1 MTGPHIAQQWA
12 IQDAQKKRDD
22 SVAVQGVPLEYQRH
36 AFVFNEK
43 AATRFPPARGK
54 HDMKIEL
61 KPDAPETINCKVYP
75 LTQEGKEITKKFLK
89 EHTEKG
95 YIEKTDSPWSSP
107 WFLISK
113 KDGSSRPV
121 QDYR

>member
-1 MTGPHIAQQWA
+1 
-12 IQDAQKKRDD
+12 
-22 SVAVQGVPLEYQRH
+22 LEYQRH
-36 AFVFNEK
+36 AFVFDEK
-43 AATRFPPARGK
+43 AATRFPPAWGK

-61 KPDAPETINCKVYP
+61 KPNAPETINCKVYP
-75 LTQEGKEITKKFLK
+75 LTQEGKETMKKFLK

-121 QDYR
+121 QDYRKVNEWTVTDVYPLP

>member
-1 MTGPHIAQQWA
+1 
-12 IQDAQKKRDD
+12 
-22 SVAVQGVPLEYQRH
+22 
-36 AFVFNEK
+36 
-43 AATRFPPARGK
+43 
-54 HDMKIEL
+54 MKIEL

-89 EHTEKG
+89 EHVEKG

-113 KDGSSRPV
+113 KDGSS
-121 QDYR
+121 